1 MAEAFTF
8 IQDYDE
14 AQNIMLLLLKNLLFK
29 NICNKKFCV
38 FTGSKN
44 VFLDFFIA
52 LEISTQLATLFDLLF
67 FIR

>member
-8 IQDYDE
+8 VQDFDE
-14 AQNIMLLLLKNLLFK
+14 AQNIMLLLFK
-29 NICNKKFCV
+29 NICNKKICV